1 MIGATAHYV
10 TTDLDEGPII
20 AQDARHV
27 THAFTAEQLVAL
39 GQEVECAVLAR
50 AVGWQVDHRV
60 IGNGAKTVVFA

>member
-20 AQDARHV
+20 AQDTRHV
-27 THAFTAEQLVAL
+27 DHAHTAEKLVSL

-50 AVGWQVDHRV
+50 AVRCYAEHRV
-60 IGNGAKTVVFA
+60 ISNGAKTVVFA